1 MMRFLLILIAS
12 LGFALQPAAAQK
24 RIAISFDDIPR
35 HAGGFFTPD
44 ERAIKLI
51 AALADGGVEQAGFF
65 VTTGNLDKEAGKGGE
80 DRIRAYVAAG
90 HVIGNHSKTHPWLSK
105 TAVKDYVAEIDAAE
119 KWLNGKPGY
128 RPWFRFPYLDE
139 GRRDLEKRDAVR
151 KALSKRGLI
160 NAYITVDNYD
170 WHIDSLASQAAG
182 QGKAMDMDALRD
194 LYVETMV
201 ETANFYDQIAV
212 KSSSRSP
219 AHVLLLHETDIAAL
233 FIDDLAKGLVADGW
247 TIITMDEAYADPI
260 AKKEPDTWFLGSGRV
275 AAMAHIAGSKP
286 RELVHERTDE
296 MVLNRLFSERVL
308 KEKWNDGKN
317 D

>member
-1 MMRFLLILIAS
+1 MTRFLLILIAS
-12 LGFALQPAAAQK
+12 LCFALQPAAAEK

-35 HAGGFFTPD
+35 KAGGFFTTD

-65 VTTGNLDKEAGKGGE
+65 VTTGNLDKDFGKGGE

-105 TAVKDYVAEIDAAE
+105 TSVNDYIAEIDAAE
-119 KWLNGKPGY
+119 KWLRDKPGY

-139 GRRDLEKRDAVR
+139 GRGDLEKRDAIR
-151 KALSKRGLI
+151 RALSQRGLI
-160 NAYITVDNYD
+160 NAYVTIDNYD
-170 WHIDSLASQAAG
+170 WHLDSLASQAVKK
-182 QGKAMDMDALRD
+182 GKAIDMDALRD

-212 KSSSRSP
+212 KVSSRSP

-247 TIITMDEAYADPI
+247 TIITMDEAYTDPI
-260 AKKEPDTWFLGSGRV
+260 AEKEPDTWFLGSGRV

-286 RELVHERTDE
+286 NELVHERTDE
-296 MVLNRLFSERVL
+296 KLLNQLFSERVL
-308 KEKWNDGKN
+308 KEEWNDGQ
-317 D
+317 DD